1 MQIKFENNVLKI
13 FNESSEIIGI
23 SCYKNKFHSRNV
35 YLDLNTNN
43 FDNEAIKQG
52 FEFLKNEYEVP
63 LQVILN
69 SKDLDKIKALEI
81 AGFHL
86 SRTTYEMN
94 IERAQVQKYLSL
106 RGSSEDLVMSKANEK
121 FINLLYEDYSAK
133 HESVNPL
140 TASIEEFGDSIP
152 EDIVYSKS
160 APKNFAFVE
169 DNEIAYIHIENG
181 ERGLNFFNNLLV
193 KLMEDFDSIIME
205 VDDTDKDAMRC
216 KNLINIEAEEVYLTY
231 LL

>member
-1 MQIKFENNVLKI
+1 MQFEFEDDILKI
-13 FNESSEIIGI
+13 FSESSEIVSIR
-23 SCYKNKFHSRNV
+23 CYKNKFHSRNV
-35 YLDLNTNN
+35 YLDLTINN
-43 FDNEAIKQG
+43 FDSEATKQG
-52 FEFLKNEYEVP
+52 FELLKNKYKVP
-63 LQVILN
+63 LQVILD
-69 SKDLDKIKALEI
+69 SEDLDKIKALEI

-86 SRTTYEMN
+86 VRTTYELN
-94 IERAQVQKYLSL
+94 IQREEVQKHLPFSE
-106 RGSSEDLVMSKANEK
+106 SSKDLVMSKGNEE
-121 FINLLYEDYSAK
+121 FIILLYEDYSAK
-133 HESVNPL
+133 HESINPL

-181 ERGLNFFNNLLV
+181 EKGLNFFNNLLV
-193 KLMEDFDSIIME
+193 KMIEDFDNVIME
-205 VDDTDKDAMRC
+205 VDDTDEDAMRC